1 MKHIIYSA
9 LILLL
14 ASACN
19 KPVSSP
25 EEEQYAKYIFFSQQ
39 VETKASLVESDK
51 DMENFGVVGFK
62 YEGEW
67 DGVKASSKPNVF
79 YDDNGNIE
87 TPETLTCNGDGTADY
102 APLQGWSSFKKYA
115 FFAYY
120 PIGHDAL
127 SLVNLDGKDY
137 TAGVPAIKY
146 TMDQSD
152 LMGSMVDVMTAPAQT
167 DLYWKSSADN
177 NSNGGEVTFSF
188 AHRLSSL
195 GVKVKNSSSGDIV
208 LNSISLNI
216 SGIKY
221 QSIVI
226 PLDGSSVTKTPFASA
241 HASEMALAKV
251 AETSLTAGGESEL
264 DDKLIFIP
272 QDEDLTATVTIG
284 YTRNDVGEDPYS
296 YEGYTEIRTLPAQT
310 TILEEGKKHLILL
323 NFTDSTVEIKGV
335 AEKKWVDTGW
345 VDVPEV
351 EDTFN

>member
-39 VETKASLVESDK
+39 VETKASLVESAEV
-51 DMENFGVVGFK
+51 MGEFGVVGFK

-67 DGVKASSKPNVF
+67 NDVKASSEPKVF

-208 LNSISLNI
+208 LNSVSLNI

-226 PLDGSSVTKTPFASA
+226 PLDGLEVTKTAFASA
-241 HASEMALAKV
+241 HASEMALAEV
-251 AETSLTAGGESEL
+251 AETSLAANEGESEL
-264 DDKLIFIP
+264 ADKLIFIP

-284 YTRNDVGEDPYS
+284 YTRNAVTGTDGS
-296 YEGYTEIRTLPAQT
+296 YEEYTATKTLPVQKT
-310 TILEEGKKHLILL
+310 KLDEGKKHLILL
-323 NFTDSTVEIKGV
+323 NFTDSTVEIIGV
-335 AEKKWVDTGW
+335 ADTGW

>member
-1 MKHIIYSA
+1 MKRIICFAASVV
-9 LILLL
+9 LLMTG
-14 ASACN
+14 CH
-19 KPVSSP
+19 KPTP
-25 EEEQYAKYIFFSQQ
+25 APIPEQYDRYIFFSQK
-39 VETKASLVESDK
+39 VETKAGLIESAGGVD
-51 DMENFGVVGFK
+51 EFGVVGFM
-62 YEGEW
+62 YDYALEW
-67 DGVKASSKPNVF
+67 NGVSATAEPNVF
-79 YDDNGNIE
+79 YDENGVVVDVE
-87 TPETLTCNGDGTADY
+87 TVACDTDRYGTY
-102 APLQGWSSFKKYA
+102 SPLQGWSNTKRYA

-127 SLVNLDGKDY
+127 SLVNHDGKDY

-152 LMGSMVDVMTAPAQT
+152 LKGSMVDVMTAPAQT
-167 DLYWKSSADN
+167 GLYWKSSADN

-208 LNSISLNI
+208 LNSVSLKI

-226 PLDGSSVTKTPFASA
+226 PLDGSQVTKTAFASA

-251 AETSLTAGGESEL
+251 AETSPLAANGGESEL
-264 DDKLIFIP
+264 ADKLIFIP
-272 QDEDLTATVTIG
+272 QDEELTATVTIG
-284 YTRNDVGEDPYS
+284 YTRNAVTGTDGS
-296 YEGYTEIRTLPAQT
+296 YEGYTATKTLPIQKT
-310 TILEEGKKHLILL
+310 KLEEGMKHLILL

-335 AEKKWVDTGW
+335 ANTGW
-345 VDVPEV
+345 VDLPEV

>member
-39 VETKASLVESDK
+39 VETKATLVESDK
-51 DMENFGVVGFK
+51 DMTNFGVVGFK

-67 DGVKASSKPNVF
+67 DGVKASSEPNVF

-127 SLVNLDGKDY
+127 RLVNFDGKEDY

-152 LMGSMVDVMTAPAQT
+152 LKGSMVDVMTAPAQT
-167 DLYWKSSADN
+167 GLHWKSSAEN

-208 LNSISLNI
+208 LNSVSLNI
-216 SGIKY
+216 SGIRY

-226 PLDGSSVTKTPFASA
+226 PLDGSPVTKTAFASA

-264 DDKLIFIP
+264 ADKLIFIP
-272 QDEDLTATVTIG
+272 QDENLTAKVTIG
-284 YTRNDVGEDPYS
+284 YTRNAVGEDPYS
-296 YEGYTEIRTLPAQT
+296 YEGYTETRTLPAQT

-323 NFTDSTVEIKGV
+323 NFTDSTVEIKGL
-335 AEKKWVDTGW
+335 ANTGW
-345 VDVPEV
+345 VDLPEV